1 MYDELRYYEFR
12 YYEFRY
18 YEFRCYDSIQDE
30 QIRDIYPNE
39 IVVKNIPKLR
49 LKESI
54 KLQHFT
60 KVCLDRTNHSAENR
74 EHGVPTT
81 VEAIT
86 TSKHW
91 T

>member
-1 MYDELRYYEFR
+1 MYDEFR
-12 YYEFRY
+12 C

-39 IVVKNIPKLR
+39 VVVKNIPKLR

-60 KVCLDRTNHSAENR
+60 KVCLDQTNRSAENR
-74 EHGVPTT
+74 EHGVPT